1 MKRTLQKPSRNTV
14 LLCRPEIDWWRIVDG
29 GLPSGAEQEWI
40 PGFELHCVRSE
51 SNHDVFTEL
60 TQTV

>member
-1 MKRTLQKPSRNTV
+1 M